1 MTSHP
6 TPDTSPTTPAE
17 RKRGLNVLFIALLS
31 MGMGQTLFSAI
42 LPPLAREM
50 GMGEVQ
56 VGYIFSLS
64 AVMWVV
70 MSPVWGRLSDRIGRK
85 PVILIGL
92 TGYAISTGGFGLLV
106 LLATKD
112 IIGLTMLAPAL
123 ILVRAIFG
131 TFGSG
136 TMPASTAYVADRT
149 SRLERSGGVARISA
163 AFGVGTIIG
172 PGIAGALLTF
182 GQLTPFFAVAGFAL
196 AGAVAVIF
204 TLPERSRPVG
214 SAARKQMKGKTIG
227 FLDPRIRTFIAVSL
241 ALSIGQSAV
250 MQVTSFYFMDV
261 LGFSTQEAGQF
272 VSVGLMLM
280 AAAALF
286 AQMVVIQRF
295 GASVQSLL
303 RWGAS
308 LAIISFIIL
317 IFGTSFSVLVTGLVV
332 SGLGFGMLRP
342 GLSAT
347 ASLSVE
353 PDEQGAVAGM
363 LGSTGAVGHMLNPII
378 GMPLYQIF
386 HQGPFVMSAVLLGL
400 SLLTILLHPRF
411 KGVNVESELELD
423 EEDEFDVTGTRG

>member
-1 MTSHP
+1 MTSYP
-6 TPDTSPTTPAE
+6 TPDESPTTAKE
-17 RKRGLNVLFIALLS
+17 RSRGLNVLFVALLS
-31 MGMGQTLFSAI
+31 IGMGQTLFSAI
-42 LPPLAREM
+42 LPPLARDM
-50 GMGEVQ
+50 GMSEVQ

-106 LLATKD
+106 LLATKNYLS
-112 IIGLTMLAPAL
+112 LTMLAPSL

-149 SRLERSGGVARISA
+149 SRMERSGGVARISA

-172 PGIAGALLTF
+172 PGIAGVLLTF

-196 AGAVAVIF
+196 SGAIAVLIM
-204 TLPERSRPVG
+204 LPERSRPQG
-214 SAARKQMKGKTIG
+214 SATRRRIKKNIG
-227 FLDPRIRTFIAVSL
+227 FLDKRVRAFIGVSL

-261 LGFSTQEAGQF
+261 LGFTTKEAGQF
-272 VSVGLMLM
+272 VSVGLMMM

-286 AQMVVIQRF
+286 AQLVIIQRF
-295 GASVQSLL
+295 GASVQTLL
-303 RWGAS
+303 RWGAV
-308 LAIISFIIL
+308 LAIASFAIL
-317 IFGTSFSVLVTGLVV
+317 IFGTSFSVLVSGLVV
-332 SGLGFGMLRP
+332 SGLGFGLLRP
-342 GLSAT
+342 GLSSA

-363 LGSTGAVGHMLNPII
+363 LGSTGAVGHMLNPVV
-378 GMPLYQIF
+378 GMPLYQIY
-386 HQGPFVMSAVLLGL
+386 HQGPFVMAGALLVL
-400 SLLTILLHPRF
+400 SLLVILFHPRF
-411 KGVNVESELELD
+411 RRLNAEAELD
-423 EEDEFDVTGTRG
+423 EEEEFSVTGRHG

>member
-1 MTSHP
+1 MTEYP
-6 TPDTSPTTPAE
+6 TPDTSPTTPEE
-17 RKRGLNVLFIALLS
+17 RKRGLNVLFVALLS

-50 GMGEVQ
+50 GMSEVQ

-112 IIGLTMLAPAL
+112 ILGLTLLAPAL

-149 SRLERSGGVARISA
+149 SRTERSGGVARISA

-196 AGAVAVIF
+196 AGALAVLF

-214 SAARKQMKGKTIG
+214 SATKRRIKKSIG
-227 FLDPRIRTFIAVSL
+227 FFDKRVRTFIAVSL

-280 AAAALF
+280 AGAALF
-286 AQMVVIQRF
+286 AQMVIIQRF

-303 RWGAS
+303 RWGAF
-308 LAIISFIIL
+308 LAILSFVIL

-347 ASLSVE
+347 ASLSVD

-363 LGSTGAVGHMLNPII
+363 LGSTGAVGHMLNPVI
-378 GMPLYQIF
+378 GMPLYQIY
-386 HQGPFVMSAVLLGL
+386 HQGPFVMSAVLMVL

-411 KGVNVESELELD
+411 RQVNPDIEAEID
-423 EEDEFDVTGTRG
+423 EEDEFDVTGQRG